1 MIESRDQMGN
11 TIRTPE
17 HPKRIVSLV
26 PSLTESLFDLG
37 LDDEIVGITEYCVL
51 PKDKVA
57 GRVKVGG
64 TKQFRFGV
72 IDGLRPDLI
81 FGNKEE
87 NYPEGIRRLREKY
100 PVWVSDVA
108 AIEDALA
115 LIKTMGRLVNRSAN
129 AERLIGEIE
138 TALDDLGPF
147 SPLNAAYLIWK
158 DPYMAAGGDTFIDD
172 MLRKC
177 GLINIFENKSKYPRI
192 TLDELQGARVILLSS
207 EPYPFAASDV
217 ETLKREYP
225 DRHVRLVDG
234 AMFSWYGSRMRYAA
248 AYFKGLRDLI

>member
-17 HPKRIVSLV
+17 YPERIVSLV
-26 PSLTESLFDLG
+26 PSLTETLFDLG
-37 LDDEIVGITEYCVL
+37 LDDEIIGITEYCVQ
-51 PKDKVA
+51 PKEKVA
-57 GRVKVGG
+57 GRVRVGG

-72 IDGLRPDLI
+72 IDDLEPDLI

-108 AIEDALA
+108 TIEDALV

-129 AERLIGEIE
+129 AERLISEIE
-138 TALDDLGPF
+138 TALDGLGPF
-147 SPLNAAYLIWK
+147 SPLKAAYLIWK
-158 DPYMAAGGDTFIDD
+158 DPYMAAGGHTFING
-172 MLRKC
+172 MLEKC
-177 GLINIFENKSKYPRI
+177 GLINVFENKSKYPRI
-192 TLDELQGARVILLSS
+192 TLEELEGARVILLSS
-207 EPYPFAASDV
+207 EPYPFAASDA
-217 ETLKREYP
+217 ETLGGRYP

-234 AMFSWYGSRMRYAA
+234 AMFSWYGSRMKHAA
-248 AYFKGLRDLI
+248 VYFKGLRDSL